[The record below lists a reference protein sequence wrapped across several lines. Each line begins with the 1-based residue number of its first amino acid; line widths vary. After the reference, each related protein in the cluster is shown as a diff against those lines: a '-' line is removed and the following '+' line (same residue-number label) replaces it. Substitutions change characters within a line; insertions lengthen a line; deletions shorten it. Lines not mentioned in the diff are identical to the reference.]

1 MIASV
6 SFLFSYLLNF
16 FLSSLCLRVFVA
28 RLTNMKLPPV
38 IFFDLD
44 DTIIAFGAVAVPVW
58 RELCENYEQQ
68 TGKLRAQE
76 LLEAIRRIARWYWS
90 DRDRHRHGRLN
101 MEHARRQIV
110 RQAFAELGNTNILD
124 AYTIA
129 EQYSIERTNRVGLF
143 PGAKETLHT
152 LKDRGVRLALITNGE
167 AAGQNAKIDRFHLR
181 PYFEQIFVE
190 GEVGFGKPEPRI
202 YQLAMDRMQVT
213 PQEVWMVGD
222 NLEWE
227 VDVPQQ
233 LGMYS
238 IWNDWRG
245 KGLPED
251 SDIVPDR
258 IINSISE
265 LV

>member
-1 MIASV
+1 
-6 SFLFSYLLNF
+6 
-16 FLSSLCLRVFVA
+16 
-28 RLTNMKLPPV
+28 MKLPPA

-58 RELCENYEQQ
+58 RELCENYERQ
-68 TGKLRAQE
+68 TGKLHAQQ
-76 LLEAIRRIARWYWS
+76 LLEAIRKTSRWYWG
-90 DRDRHRHGRLN
+90 DKDRHRNGRLN
-101 MEHARRQIV
+101 MQHARRQIV
-110 RQAFAELGNTNILD
+110 RQAFRELGNTNVLD

-129 EQYSIERTNRVGLF
+129 DQYSIERTNRVDLF
-143 PGAKETLHT
+143 PGAKEALQA
-152 LKDRGVRLALITNGE
+152 LKNRGVRLALITNGE

-190 GEVGFGKPEPRI
+190 GEVGFGKPDQRI
-202 YQLAMDRMQVT
+202 YRLALDTLQIT

-227 VDVPQQ
+227 VGVPQQ
-233 LGMYS
+233 LGIYS
-238 IWNDWRG
+238 VWNDWRG

-251 SDIVPDR
+251 SEIVPDR
-258 IINSISE
+258 IVNSIRE